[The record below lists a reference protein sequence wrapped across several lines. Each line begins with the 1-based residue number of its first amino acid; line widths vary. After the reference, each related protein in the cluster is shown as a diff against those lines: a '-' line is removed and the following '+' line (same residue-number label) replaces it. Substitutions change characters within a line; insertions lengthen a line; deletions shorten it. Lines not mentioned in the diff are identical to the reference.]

1 MKESFYGRIEQAEAN
16 DDIARYAEE
25 VALRGFTIIPNLFSA
40 KELVTWREKID
51 TVYAQ
56 QEQEFGKDTLIAI
69 QELNMCR
76 APLLYDFNFLQL
88 ATHPTILAVVKCFLG
103 DWFILNLQNSII
115 NRPHQTH
122 HQSSWHRDLPY
133 QNWVI
138 SRPIAINALL
148 AIDEFSEETGGT
160 YVVPFTHKTE
170 ILPSDAYIGA
180 NRVVAAAPA
189 GSAIVFD
196 SMLFHRAGAN
206 TSSTI
211 RRAVNHLYSTP
222 ILKQQYD
229 FPRALGERSDLVPEV
244 SRLLGYT
251 SQVPIDVC
259 AWRNARAARLSA
271 NRA

>member
-122 HQSSWHRDLPY
+122 HQSSWHR
-133 QNWVI
+133 
-138 SRPIAINALL
+138 
-148 AIDEFSEETGGT
+148 
-160 YVVPFTHKTE
+160 
-170 ILPSDAYIGA
+170 
-180 NRVVAAAPA
+180 
-189 GSAIVFD
+189 
-196 SMLFHRAGAN
+196 
-206 TSSTI
+206 
-211 RRAVNHLYSTP
+211 RRYYL
-222 ILKQQYD
+222 
-229 FPRALGERSDLVPEV
+229 R
-244 SRLLGYT
+244 
-251 SQVPIDVC
+251 
-259 AWRNARAARLSA
+259 W
-271 NRA
+271 